1 MSAHRRPYLPPAA
14 GRYRSLA
21 AWRRRPAGPYKG
33 AAPAERSMSEDDIED
48 AVETFLTEYER
59 AKGEYEQGYA
69 DADATLELVE
79 THVATLREA
88 LEEHEGAE

>member
-1 MSAHRRPYLPPAA
+1 
-14 GRYRSLA
+14 
-21 AWRRRPAGPYKG
+21 
-33 AAPAERSMSEDDIED
+33 MSENLDD

-59 AKGEYEQGYA
+59 AKEEYDQGYA

-88 LEEHEGAE
+88 VEEREDGA